1 MRITTQM
8 LNKSF
13 ERAGLPIPRT
23 SLLDYI
29 NKNTS
34 GSILPTT
41 LNQKNS
47 TLYNKKNYEKIKE
60 AADNLAEQT
69 SVFTAKDRNNIFE
82 KIKEGGEKKELYN
95 HVEKMVNS
103 YNSTLDALKGS
114 GDTMNRYYSQMM
126 RLSAAEN
133 KKALSSIGI
142 EVSSGGKLSIDK
154 EKLEAADIETVEKVL
169 GESGSFMT
177 KTEFMADKI
186 SDNAKANV
194 ESVSSQYNARG
205 NSYTEQLSRYDVKW

>member
-41 LNQKNS
+41 LKQKNS

-60 AADNLAEQT
+60 EVDNLVEQT

-103 YNSTLDALKGS
+103 YNSTLDVLKGS

-133 KKALSSIGI
+133 KEALSSIGI

>member
-133 KKALSSIGI
+133 KKAWSSIGI

>member
-47 TLYNKKNYEKIKE
+47 ALYNKKNYEKIKE

-69 SVFTAKDRNNIFE
+69 SVFTAKEIIFL
-82 KIKEGGEKKELYN
+82 KK
-95 HVEKMVNS
+95 
-103 YNSTLDALKGS
+103 
-114 GDTMNRYYSQMM
+114 
-126 RLSAAEN
+126 
-133 KKALSSIGI
+133 
-142 EVSSGGKLSIDK
+142 
-154 EKLEAADIETVEKVL
+154 
-169 GESGSFMT
+169 
-177 KTEFMADKI
+177 
-186 SDNAKANV
+186 
-194 ESVSSQYNARG
+194 
-205 NSYTEQLSRYDVKW
+205 

>member
-47 TLYNKKNYEKIKE
+47 ALYNKKNYEKIKE

-95 HVEKMVNS
+95 HIEKMVNS

-126 RLSAAEN
+126 RLSSAEN
-133 KKALSSIGI
+133 KEALSSIGI

-169 GESGSFMT
+169 GESGGFMT